1 MTALA
6 DSYGGGRLSGD
17 ALLEVLNAVASPHR
31 LRIIAALVGRRQYVS
46 ELAREIGM
54 SRPLLH
60 MHLRHLQAA
69 GLVEST
75 MELSD
80 DGKAMNF
87 LSLAPFAIH
96 LTPEEIGEAVRT
108 LTVGASGP
116 QEPAARPSKEGNR

>member
-1 MTALA
+1 MPATT
-6 DSYGGGRLSGD
+6 DSYDERGLSGD
-17 ALLEVLNAVASPHR
+17 ALLETLSALASPHR

-69 GLVEST
+69 GLVESR

-80 DGKAMNF
+80 DGKAMNY
-87 LSLAPFAIH
+87 LSLAPFAVH
-96 LTPEEIGEAVRT
+96 LTPEEIGRAVRT
-108 LTVGASGP
+108 LTIGVTGPNETGAHAGT
-116 QEPAARPSKEGNR
+116 EEH